1 MPSSRPILKEFSLCG
16 LLTAQLRN
24 IMNQNLEMR
33 AFVKLNRTRLKHRRQ
48 SQLVEMLLD

>member
-1 MPSSRPILKEFSLCG
+1 
-16 LLTAQLRN
+16 
-24 IMNQNLEMR
+24 MR